1 MRLYIT
7 GTRGPRLR
15 ICSKTKKYFIYH
27 DGNLMYAL
35 MYQGDPI
42 GLSPDWWL

>member
-27 DGNLMYAL
+27 NGELMYAL
-35 MYQGDPI
+35 MYTDES
-42 GLSPDWWL
+42 LYTRDWL